1 LCAYDAR
8 LSLAKRGFCPCDV
21 FAGWKHG
28 KAAPAARKAAGLPSV
43 DAQRLVQHDV
53 FNLVVLPV
61 LMVLNIGSWLG
72 LVSHYLYT
80 VLFAAYIGADF
91 LYIWAW
97 PEAVPQPSLVL
108 AHHSFVLALL
118 SHPLRDPL
126 TAPVPATVSAPPPP
140 AVLFHSCAAGRQACV
155 PASAGSHQPTCA
167 SITQRCGRV
176 QHHRDGGAPALC

>member
-118 SHPLRDPL
+118 SPPLRYPL
-126 TAPVPATVSAPPPP
+126 NAHFPANVYAPPPP
-140 AVLFHSCAAGRQACV
+140 RCALPQLRRWPSGLRSCLCGLSPAHMCVYHAALRSSST
-155 PASAGSHQPTCA
+155 PS
-167 SITQRCGRV
+167 
-176 QHHRDGGAPALC
+176 